1 MKESE
6 VGRQACPVARCLG
19 VVGDRWTLMILRDAF
34 GGVTRFEGFVGQCG
48 ASRAIVASR
57 LKLLVREKVMQPV
70 AYQQNPPRYDYRLTR
85 KGRDLNGT
93 MRALASWGE
102 KWAGRRPAGP
112 GK

>member
-6 VGRQACPVARCLG
+6 LGRQACPVARSLG

-34 GGVTRFEGFVGQCG
+34 SGVTRFEGFIGQCG

-57 LKLLVREKVMQPV
+57 LKLLVREKIMQQIP
-70 AYQQNPPRYDYRLTR
+70 YQQNPPRCDYQLTR
-85 KGRDLNGT
+85 KGRELRGM

-102 KWAGRRPAGP
+102 KWAGRRQIPSA
-112 GK
+112 